1 MLYFH
6 DWWYKIQEM
15 KDIFFDAFKIIRNS
29 LTSPLEN
36 PVISRSK
43 SDTKRAGVFYSQPQ
57 EVREPDS
64 QRSKNE
70 IVISPVFKLGFWAAL
85 ILTIASLVLSFF
97 LLPKD
102 SQTILSEQQKQLFET
117 CNTTWKMG
125 FGAIIG
131 LIGGKST

>member
-1 MLYFH
+1 
-6 DWWYKIQEM
+6 M

-36 PVISRSK
+36 SIITRSN
-43 SDTKRAGVFYSQPQ
+43 SDTGRTLYSRGSY
-57 EVREPDS
+57 ESSELDTENR
-64 QRSKNE
+64 RLKNE
-70 IVISPVFKLGFWAAL
+70 ITISPMFKLGFWAAL
-85 ILTIASLVLSFF
+85 VLTSASLVLSFF

-102 SQTILSEQQKQLFET
+102 AQTILSEQQKQLFET

-131 LIGGKST
+131 LIGGKAT